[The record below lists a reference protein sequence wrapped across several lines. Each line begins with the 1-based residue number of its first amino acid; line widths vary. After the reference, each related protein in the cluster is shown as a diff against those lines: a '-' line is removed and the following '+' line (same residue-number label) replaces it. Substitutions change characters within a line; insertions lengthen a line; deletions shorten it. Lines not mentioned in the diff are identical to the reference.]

1 MVYFQGKDSINE
13 ENIKELAQR
22 FSQSDDVK

>member
-22 FSQSDDVK
+22 FFQSDDVK